1 MADKRDYY
9 EVLGVQKNASDD
21 EIKKAFRKLALKYH
35 PDKNPGDKTAEE
47 KFKEV
52 NEAYG
57 VLSDPDKKSKYDRFG
72 FAGVDPNYGA
82 GQGGGF
88 GDFGGFGGFGG
99 AGGMSFD
106 DIFDMF
112 GSFGGG
118 GRRQSRR
125 NGAQKGRDLQKT
137 VTIDFTDALFG
148 CSKQLDIMKEVKC
161 KTCGGSGAKA
171 GTSKKTCD
179 QCGGSGQIS
188 QVSNTPFGRFQNIT
202 TCPKCGGT
210 GQVVESPCPDCSGT
224 GRVRKTVKIKV
235 DIPAGVDNDS
245 IITLRGQGE
254 PGVNGGPDG
263 DLYIVVNVRPH
274 STFKRRG
281 DDLYLDMPI
290 TFDQAALGAKVQVPG
305 FGEAYSYTIMPGTQ
319 TGSSFRLK
327 GKGVPNVRTGKK
339 GDLYVKV
346 IVEVPT
352 KLSRKE
358 KKAIEE
364 MAAKLGQDVYPK
376 KAKFDKLKF
385 QCAWADT
392 PDRYSRIKKVWRI
405 A

>member
-1 MADKRDYY
+1 MAEKRDYY
-9 EVLGVQKNASDD
+9 EVLGLQKGASDD
-21 EIKKAFRKLALKYH
+21 EIKKAFRKMALKYH
-35 PDKNPGDKTAEE
+35 PDKNPGDKAAEE
-47 KFKEV
+47 KFKEA
-52 NEAYG
+52 NEAYE

-72 FAGVDPNYGA
+72 FAGVAPSYGGGA
-82 GQGGGF
+82 DGFGGF
-88 GDFGGFGGFGG
+88 GDFGGFGG
-99 AGGMSFD
+99 AGGMNFE

-112 GSFGGG
+112 GGFGG

-148 CSKQLDIMKEVKC
+148 CSRQIDLNKDVKC
-161 KTCGGSGAKA
+161 KTCGGSGAKP
-171 GTSKKTCD
+171 GTGKKTCD
-179 QCGGSGQIS
+179 QCGGRGQIS

-210 GQVVESPCPDCSGT
+210 GQVVETPCPDCNGT
-224 GRVRKTVKIKV
+224 GRNRKTVKIKV

-254 PGVNGGPDG
+254 PGINGGPDG

-274 STFKRRG
+274 STYKRRG
-281 DDLYLDMPI
+281 DDLYLDLPI

-305 FGEAYSYTIMPGTQ
+305 FGETYSYTITPGTQ

-327 GKGVPNVRTGKK
+327 GKGVPNVRTGRK

-352 KLSRKE
+352 KLGRKE

-364 MAAKLGQDVYPK
+364 MASKISSDAYPK
-376 KAKFDKLKF
+376 KSKFDKLKF
-385 QCAWADT
+385 
-392 PDRYSRIKKVWRI
+392 
-405 A
+405 